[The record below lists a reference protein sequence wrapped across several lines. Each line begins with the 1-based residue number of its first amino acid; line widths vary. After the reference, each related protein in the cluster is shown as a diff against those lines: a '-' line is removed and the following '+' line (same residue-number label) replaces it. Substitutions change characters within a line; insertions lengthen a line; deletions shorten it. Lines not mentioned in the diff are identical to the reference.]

1 MKSTNNQ
8 GHFKTIESY
17 SFVIEEITNL
27 PALCYMLKIAK
38 KIEQHI
44 KLNSWNSMI
53 PMSAKAAIVKC
64 QGEEKC
70 EI

>member
-1 MKSTNNQ
+1 
-8 GHFKTIESY
+8 
-17 SFVIEEITNL
+17 
-27 PALCYMLKIAK
+27 MLNVKNCK